1 MFLKNKTAVFAVV
14 LLAVIAGAYFGWQ
27 DIFSPAPAEKPGL
40 IKAANP
46 PPNQKITSP
55 LLISGEARGY
65 WFFEASFPAKL
76 LDEDGSLLAIMP
88 VQAQGE
94 WMTENF
100 VPFRA
105 ELVFLKPKGNRGTLI
120 LEKDNPS
127 GLPEHAD
134 ELRIPVRF

>member
-1 MFLKNKTAVFAVV
+1 MFSKNKIFGFIAVF
-14 LLAVIAGAYFGWQ
+14 IITFAGVYFGLRRQ
-27 DIFSPAPAEKPGL
+27 YNVAPSMPAEKAGL
-40 IKAANP
+40 IKSASP
-46 PPNQKITSP
+46 LPNQKITSP

-76 LDEDGSLLAIMP
+76 LDEDGSQLAVMP

-105 ELVFLKPKGNRGTLI
+105 ELAFPKPKG
-120 LEKDNPS
+120 
-127 GLPEHAD
+127 
-134 ELRIPVRF
+134 

>member
-1 MFLKNKTAVFAVV
+1 MVFIIVFAGV
-14 LLAVIAGAYFGWQ
+14 YFGLRWQ
-27 DIFSPAPAEKPGL
+27 DNVLPSMPAEKAGL
-40 IKAANP
+40 IKATSP
-46 PPNQKITSP
+46 LPNQKITSP

-76 LDEDGSLLAIMP
+76 LDEDGSQLAVMP

-105 ELVFLKPKGNRGTLI
+105 KLIFPKPKGKQGILI
-120 LEKDNPS
+120 LQKDNPS
-127 GLPEHAD
+127 GLPEHDD